1 MKTFTV
7 IVSRYNSVAIE
18 VEAAD
23 QENAESLAWERME
36 KESEELFDK
45 FYDQYEVIE
54 SYDSNEQ

>member
-23 QENAESLAWERME
+23 QENAETLAWERMVI
-36 KESEELFDK
+36 ESEELFDK

-54 SYDSNEQ
+54 SYESNQ